1 LGGKLISNI
10 FTKRL
15 VVFLAVFITSLLLV
29 ACGDKD
35 ENTSN
40 DNASKD
46 PTEDQSDEGNKDD
59 KESDEPETI
68 SIMLNLHTPQVPND
82 KILNLLDEKTNVILD
97 IDWVPDN
104 NYNEKLNTAFATS
117 TLPNVVGVC
126 FQQMVQF
133 REAIRDDQFWEIGP
147 YLKEFENLNK
157 LKKQIIKNII
167 INGKIY

>member
-1 LGGKLISNI
+1 MSKI

-35 ENTSN
+35 ENASK

-46 PTEDQSDEGNKDD
+46 PTGDQSDEGNKDD
-59 KESDEPETI
+59 KESDEPEII

-82 KILNLLDEKTNVILD
+82 KILNLLEEKTNVILD

-104 NYNEKLNTAFATS
+104 NYNEKLNT
-117 TLPNVVGVC
+117 
-126 FQQMVQF
+126 
-133 REAIRDDQFWEIGP
+133 EIGRASCR
-147 YLKEFENLNK
+147 ERV
-157 LKKQIIKNII
+157 
-167 INGKIY
+167 